1 MTNELKWKAPNNRAS
16 GISAASLDAGD
27 NLLSSEID
35 NEANLDRWLAL
46 MLTWTCAS
54 ASTAGTV
61 IEAYILYD
69 VSGSDYED
77 GGASEDSVKAP
88 VAVFVDDGDT
98 GAQQQTIVD
107 IPIKP
112 FAFKVLLKSELD
124 QNATSVTLAAE
135 TYNEDLQ

>member
-1 MTNELKWKAPNNRAS
+1 MTNELKWKAPNSRTS
-16 GISAASLDAGD
+16 GIAAASLNAGA
-27 NLLSSEID
+27 NLLGSEID
-35 NEANLDRWLAL
+35 NESNLDRWLAL
-46 MLTWTCAS
+46 NLTWTCAS
-54 ASTAGTV
+54 AATAGTV
-61 IEAYILYD
+61 IEAYLIYD
-69 VSGSDYED
+69 VTSSAYED
-77 GGASEDSVKAP
+77 GGVGEDPVKSP

-124 QNATSVTLAAE
+124 QNATSVTLLTE